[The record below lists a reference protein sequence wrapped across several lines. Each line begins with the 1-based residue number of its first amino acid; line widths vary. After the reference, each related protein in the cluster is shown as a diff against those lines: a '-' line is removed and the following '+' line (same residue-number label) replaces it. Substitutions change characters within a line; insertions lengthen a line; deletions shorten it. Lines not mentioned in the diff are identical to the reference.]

1 MSALKYLL
9 EKEFKQFKRNA
20 FMPRM
25 VFAFPLMVMFVLPWV
40 ATLDVRHINIGIVD
54 NDHSAASARLIHRVA
69 ASDYFTLQS
78 VTEDYPSV
86 LEQVEKGNTD
96 IVLEIPERFERNME
110 ERQSLSLQISANSVD
125 NMKGTMGSNYLQQII
140 TEDIAQENAS
150 RGREQTERG
159 VSVSVLNQYNPT
171 LNYRH
176 FMIPA
181 LMVVLVII
189 VCGFLPALNIVGEK
203 EAGTIEQ
210 INVTPVSRMEFILA
224 KLIPYWLIGLVVLTL
239 CFIMAWAVY
248 GLVPVGSF
256 WMLYGISILFIWV
269 MSGIGLIV
277 SNYSA
282 TMQQAMFVMYFFIM
296 IFMLMSGLF
305 TPVQS
310 MPDWAKGISACVPPR
325 YFIEVMRD
333 VYLKGSTFT
342 QLYPNYLMMVGF
354 LVLFNTWAIVS
365 YKKQQ

>member
-25 VFAFPLMVMFVLPWV
+25 VLAFPLMVMFVLPWV

-69 ASDYFTLQS
+69 ASDYFTLQR

-110 ERQSLSLQISANSVD
+110 EGQPLPLQISANSVD

-150 RGREQTERG
+150 RGREQTEPG

-269 MSGIGLIV
+269 MSGHRPHCIELFGNDAASHVCYVFLYHDIHADERIIYSSPVYAGLGKRNQRLRSAPLFYRSDAGCV
-277 SNYSA
+277 SERK
-282 TMQQAMFVMYFFIM
+282 YFCSTLSKLSDDGWLSCPI
-296 IFMLMSGLF
+296 
-305 TPVQS
+305 Q
-310 MPDWAKGISACVPPR
+310 
-325 YFIEVMRD
+325 
-333 VYLKGSTFT
+333 YLGHH
-342 QLYPNYLMMVGF
+342 
-354 LVLFNTWAIVS
+354 
-365 YKKQQ
+365 